1 MTKNAKN
8 LTSKQNYI
16 YDELVIVENNLFDSQ
31 MYAEVIRQYDE
42 VSDLIN
48 LDSNI
53 RERLKLPQRS
63 LVVTFPFRR
72 DDYDEV
78 ETVMGYRVQHVLSMG
93 PTKGGIRYAPD
104 VNLGEVTALAILM
117 SWKSAI
123 VGLPYGGAKGGVA
136 IDPTPLSRSEKQ
148 RVTRRYTAELLPII
162 GVDKDIPAPDL
173 GTDEQ
178 TMAWIMDTYSNFVG
192 SPQPGIVTGKPA
204 SLGGSIT
211 RRESTGR
218 GAVAIGVA
226 AMDKLNLKYSES
238 TIAIQGFGNV
248 GMYAALDSYERGAKV
263 IAVSDIGGAIYNP
276 KGINIPELFKHMAK
290 NVSVNNFDGA
300 EPYSESIL
308 EINCDVLIPAAVGG
322 VITSSNANN
331 IKAKVII
338 EGANSPTTLNADKIL
353 NDSDILLVPD
363 ILANAG
369 GITASY
375 FEWVQNTQNYLWKE
389 SELHEKLMDVL
400 ITAFE
405 EVWKISEKQNC
416 DLRTAALIKG
426 IKRVAA
432 AKLTRGLF
440 P

>member
-1 MTKNAKN
+1 
-8 LTSKQNYI
+8 
-16 YDELVIVENNLFDSQ
+16 VIVENNLFDSQ
-31 MYAEVIRQYDE
+31 MYKEVIKQYE
-42 VSDLIN
+42 GVADLIN
-48 LDSNI
+48 LDPNI

-72 DDYDEV
+72 DEYDEV
-78 ETVMGYRVQHVLSMG
+78 ETVVGYRVQHVLSMG
-93 PTKGGIRYAPD
+93 PTKGGIRYSPD

-136 IDPTPLSRSEKQ
+136 IDPNPLTRAEKQ
-148 RVTRRYTAELLPII
+148 RVTRRYTAELIPII
-162 GVDKDIPAPDL
+162 GVNKDIPAPDL

-192 SPQPGIVTGKPA
+192 YATPGIVTGKPA
-204 SLGGSIT
+204 SIGGSVT
-211 RRESTGR
+211 RKESTGR
-218 GAVAIGVA
+218 GAVAVGVA
-226 AMDKLNLKYSES
+226 AMEKIGK
-238 TIAIQGFGNV
+238 TIKNSKVVIQGFGNV
-248 GMYAALDSYERGAKV
+248 GRYAAMAAYEQGAKV
-263 IAVSDIGGAIYNP
+263 IAVNDVDGSIINE
-276 KGINIPELFKHMAK
+276 KGINIPELFKYTSN
-290 NVSVNNFDGA
+290 NVSVNGFPGA
-300 EPYSESIL
+300 EKLNESIL
-308 EINCDVLIPAAVGG
+308 EIDCDVLIPAAVGG
-322 VITSSNANN
+322 VITSSNASK
-331 IKAKVII
+331 IKAKVLI

-353 NDSDILLVPD
+353 RENGVLIIPD

-389 SELHEKLMDVL
+389 AELYEKLIDVML
-400 ITAFE
+400 TAFE
-405 EVWKISEKQNC
+405 EIWTISEKQNC

>member
-1 MTKNAKN
+1 M
-8 LTSKQNYI
+8 
-16 YDELVIVENNLFDSQ
+16 IVDNNLFDSD
-31 MYAEVIRQYDE
+31 MYKEVIKQYE
-42 VSDLIN
+42 SVADLID
-48 LDSNI
+48 LDPNI

-72 DDYDEV
+72 DEYDEV
-78 ETVMGYRVQHVLSMG
+78 ETVVGYRVQHVLSMG

-136 IDPTPLSRSEKQ
+136 IDPNPLTRAEKQ
-148 RVTRRYTAELLPII
+148 RVTRRYTAELIPII
-162 GVDKDIPAPDL
+162 GVNKDIPAPDL

-192 SPQPGIVTGKPA
+192 YATPGIVTGKPA
-204 SLGGSIT
+204 SLGGSVT
-211 RRESTGR
+211 RKESTGR
-218 GAVAIGVA
+218 GAVAVGVA
-226 AMDKLNLKYSES
+226 AMEKIGKKIQNSKV
-238 TIAIQGFGNV
+238 AIQGFGNV
-248 GMYAALDSYERGAKV
+248 GRYAALAAYEMGAKI
-263 IAVSDIGGAIYNP
+263 IAVNDINGSIINEN
-276 KGINIPELFKHMAK
+276 GINIPELFKYTAH
-290 NVSVNNFDGA
+290 NLSVKGFPGA
-300 EPYSESIL
+300 DHLEESVL
-308 EINCDVLIPAAVGG
+308 EVDCDILIPAAVGG
-322 VITSSNANN
+322 VITSSNAQK
-331 IKAKVII
+331 IKAKVLI

-353 NDSDILLVPD
+353 RDNGVLIIPD

-389 SELHEKLMDVL
+389 AELYEKLIDVML
-400 ITAFE
+400 TAFE
-405 EVWKISEKQNC
+405 EIWTISEKQNC

-426 IKRVAA
+426 VKRVAA

>member
-1 MTKNAKN
+1 M
-8 LTSKQNYI
+8 
-16 YDELVIVENNLFDSQ
+16 IVENNLFDSQ

-136 IDPTPLSRSEKQ
+136 IDPNPLSRSEKQ

-204 SLGGSIT
+204 SIGGSIT

-300 EPYSESIL
+300 ERYPESIL

-322 VITSSNANN
+322 VITSSNARN

-353 NDSDILLVPD
+353 KDSDILLVPD

>member
-1 MTKNAKN
+1 MTKNVKN
-8 LTSKQNYI
+8 LTSTRNYI

-136 IDPTPLSRSEKQ
+136 IDPNPLSRSEKQ

-204 SLGGSIT
+204 SIGGSVT

-226 AMDKLNLKYSES
+226 AMDKLNLKYSDS

-300 EPYSESIL
+300 EPYPESIL

-322 VITSSNANN
+322 VITSSNASN

-353 NDSDILLVPD
+353 KDSDVLLVPD

-389 SELHEKLMDVL
+389 SELYEKLIDVL
-400 ITAFE
+400 ITSFE

>member
-1 MTKNAKN
+1 MTKNVKN
-8 LTSKQNYI
+8 LTSKRNYI

-136 IDPTPLSRSEKQ
+136 IDPNPLSRSEKQ

-204 SLGGSIT
+204 SIGGSVT

-300 EPYSESIL
+300 EPYPESIL

-322 VITSSNANN
+322 VITSSNARN

-353 NDSDILLVPD
+353 QDSDILLVPD

-389 SELHEKLMDVL
+389 SELHEKLIDVL

-405 EVWKISEKQNC
+405 EVWTISEKQNC

>member
-1 MTKNAKN
+1 M
-8 LTSKQNYI
+8 
-16 YDELVIVENNLFDSQ
+16 IVENNLFDSQ

-226 AMDKLNLKYSES
+226 AMDKLNLKYSDS

-300 EPYSESIL
+300 EPYSESVL

-322 VITSSNANN
+322 VITSSNARN

-353 NDSDILLVPD
+353 KDSDILLVPD

>member
-1 MTKNAKN
+1 MTKNVKN
-8 LTSKQNYI
+8 LTSTRNYI
-16 YDELVIVENNLFDSQ
+16 YYELVIVENNLFDSQ

-204 SLGGSIT
+204 SIGGSVT

-226 AMDKLNLKYSES
+226 AMDKLNLKYSDS

-300 EPYSESIL
+300 EPYPESIL

-322 VITSSNANN
+322 VITSSNASN

-353 NDSDILLVPD
+353 KDSDVLLVPD

-389 SELHEKLMDVL
+389 SELYEKLIDVL
-400 ITAFE
+400 ITSFE

>member
-1 MTKNAKN
+1 M
-8 LTSKQNYI
+8 
-16 YDELVIVENNLFDSQ
+16 IVENNLFDSQ

-322 VITSSNANN
+322 VITSSNASN

-353 NDSDILLVPD
+353 HDSDILLVPD

>member
-1 MTKNAKN
+1 
-8 LTSKQNYI
+8 
-16 YDELVIVENNLFDSQ
+16 VIVENNLFDSQ

-136 IDPTPLSRSEKQ
+136 IDPNPLSRSEKQ

-300 EPYSESIL
+300 EPYPESIL

>member
-1 MTKNAKN
+1 MTNGDIFA
-8 LTSKQNYI
+8 SH
-16 YDELVIVENNLFDSQ
+16 
-31 MYAEVIRQYDE
+31 MYNEVIRQYDE
-42 VSDLIN
+42 VAEFIN
-48 LDSNI
+48 LDPNI
-53 RERLKLPQRS
+53 KERLKLPQRA
-63 LVVTFPFRR
+63 LIVTFPFRR
-72 DDYDEV
+72 DEYEEV
-78 ETVMGYRVQHVLSMG
+78 ETVIGYRVQHVLSMG

-136 IDPTPLSRSEKQ
+136 IDPRPLSRAEKQ
-148 RVTRRYTAELLPII
+148 RVTRRFTAELLPVI

-211 RRESTGR
+211 RREATGR
-218 GAVAIGVA
+218 GAVAIAKA
-226 AMDKLNLKYSES
+226 AMDKYNKKYSDS
-238 TIAIQGFGNV
+238 KVVVQGFGNV
-248 GMYAALDSYERGAKV
+248 GRYAALASYEEGAKV
-263 IAVSDIGGAIYNP
+263 IAVNDLKGGVYNE
-276 KGINIPELFKHMAK
+276 KGLNIPELFKHIAK
-290 NVSVNNFDGA
+290 ENTVDGF
-300 EPYSESIL
+300 PGGDPLDSEIL
-308 EINCDVLIPAAVGG
+308 ELECDVLIPAAVGG
-322 VITSSNANN
+322 VITSSNAQK
-331 IKAKVII
+331 IKARVIV

-353 NDSDILLVPD
+353 RDNDILIIPD

-369 GITASY
+369 GVTGSY

-389 SELHEKLMDVL
+389 KELYEKLIDVL
-400 ITAFE
+400 TSSFE
-405 EVWKISEKQNC
+405 EIWVIAEKNKC
-416 DLRTAALIKG
+416 DLRTASLIKG

>member
-204 SLGGSIT
+204 SIGGSVT

-322 VITSSNANN
+322 VITSSNATN

>member
-8 LTSKQNYI
+8 LTSKRNYR

>member
-1 MTKNAKN
+1 
-8 LTSKQNYI
+8 
-16 YDELVIVENNLFDSQ
+16 
-31 MYAEVIRQYDE
+31 MYKEVIKQYE
-42 VSDLIN
+42 SVADLID
-48 LDSNI
+48 LDQNI

-72 DDYDEV
+72 DEYDEV
-78 ETVMGYRVQHVLSMG
+78 ETVVGYRVQHVLSMG

-136 IDPTPLSRSEKQ
+136 IDPNPLTRAEKQ
-148 RVTRRYTAELLPII
+148 RVTRRYTAELIPII
-162 GVDKDIPAPDL
+162 GVNKDIPAPDL

-192 SPQPGIVTGKPA
+192 YATPGIVTGKPV
-204 SLGGSIT
+204 SLGGSVT
-211 RRESTGR
+211 RKESTGR
-218 GAVAIGVA
+218 GAVAVGVA
-226 AMDKLNLKYSES
+226 AMEKIGKKIQNSKV
-238 TIAIQGFGNV
+238 AIQGFGNV
-248 GMYAALDSYERGAKV
+248 GRYAALAAYEMGAKV
-263 IAVSDIGGAIYNP
+263 IAVSDIDGSIINL
-276 KGINIPELFKHMAK
+276 KGINIPELFKYTAH
-290 NVSVNNFDGA
+290 NLSVKGFPGA
-300 EPYSESIL
+300 DQLDESVL
-308 EINCDVLIPAAVGG
+308 EVDCDILIPAAIGG
-322 VITSSNANN
+322 VITSSNAQK
-331 IKAKVII
+331 IKAKVLI
-338 EGANSPTTLNADKIL
+338 EGANSPTTVNADKIL
-353 NDSDILLVPD
+353 RDNNVLIVPD

-389 SELHEKLMDVL
+389 AELYEKLIDVML
-400 ITAFE
+400 TAFE
-405 EVWKISEKQNC
+405 EIWTISEKQNC

-426 IKRVAA
+426 VKRVAA

>member
-1 MTKNAKN
+1 M
-8 LTSKQNYI
+8 
-16 YDELVIVENNLFDSQ
+16 IVENDLFKSH
-31 MYAEVIRQYDE
+31 MYKEVIRQYDN
-42 VSDLIN
+42 VSDLID

-72 DDYDEV
+72 DEYDEV

-136 IDPTPLSRSEKQ
+136 IDPHPLTRSEKQ

-204 SLGGSIT
+204 SIGGSIT

-218 GAVAIGVA
+218 GAVAIGKA
-226 AMDKLNLKYSES
+226 AMEKIGKKYEDSRVV
-238 TIAIQGFGNV
+238 IQGFGNV
-248 GMYAALDSYERGAKV
+248 GRYAALDSFEKGAKV
-263 IAVSDIGGAIYNP
+263 IAVNDLGGGVINE
-276 KGINIPELFKHMAK
+276 KGLNIPELFKHIAK
-290 NVSVNNFDGA
+290 NNSVNGFSGGDNYKG
-300 EPYSESIL
+300 EIL
-308 EINCDVLIPAAVGG
+308 EVDCDVLIPAAVGG
-322 VITSSNANN
+322 VITSSNAEKISAN
-331 IKAKVII
+331 VII
-338 EGANSPTTLNADKIL
+338 EGANSPTTVNADKIL
-353 NDSDILLVPD
+353 KDNGVLIIPD

-389 SELHEKLMDVL
+389 AEIYEKLIDVL
-400 ITAFE
+400 LTSFE

>member
-1 MTKNAKN
+1 
-8 LTSKQNYI
+8 
-16 YDELVIVENNLFDSQ
+16 
-31 MYAEVIRQYDE
+31 MYKEVIKQYE
-42 VSDLIN
+42 SVADLID
-48 LDSNI
+48 LDPNI

-72 DDYDEV
+72 DEYDEV
-78 ETVMGYRVQHVLSMG
+78 ETVVGYRVQHVLSMG

-136 IDPTPLSRSEKQ
+136 IDPNPLTRAEKQ
-148 RVTRRYTAELLPII
+148 RVTRRYTAELIPII
-162 GVDKDIPAPDL
+162 GVNKDIPAPDL

-192 SPQPGIVTGKPA
+192 YATPGIVTGKPA
-204 SLGGSIT
+204 SLGGSVT
-211 RRESTGR
+211 RKESTGR
-218 GAVAIGVA
+218 GAVAVGVA
-226 AMDKLNLKYSES
+226 AMEKIGKKIQNSKV
-238 TIAIQGFGNV
+238 AIQGFGNV
-248 GMYAALDSYERGAKV
+248 GRYAALAAYEMGAKI
-263 IAVSDIGGAIYNP
+263 IAVSDIEGSIINE
-276 KGINIPELFKHMAK
+276 KGINIPELFKHTAH
-290 NVSVNNFDGA
+290 NLSVKGFPGA
-300 EPYSESIL
+300 DQLEESVL
-308 EINCDVLIPAAVGG
+308 EVDCDILIPAAVGG
-322 VITSSNANN
+322 VITSSNAQK
-331 IKAKVII
+331 IKAKVLI
-338 EGANSPTTLNADKIL
+338 EGANSPTTVNADKIL
-353 NDSDILLVPD
+353 RDNGVLIVPD

-389 SELHEKLMDVL
+389 AELYEKLIDVML
-400 ITAFE
+400 TAFE
-405 EVWKISEKQNC
+405 EIWTISEKQNC
-416 DLRTAALIKG
+416 DLRTAALTKG

>member
-1 MTKNAKN
+1 
-8 LTSKQNYI
+8 
-16 YDELVIVENNLFDSQ
+16 
-31 MYAEVIRQYDE
+31 MYKEVIKQYE
-42 VSDLIN
+42 SVADLID
-48 LDSNI
+48 LDPNI

-72 DDYDEV
+72 DEYDEV
-78 ETVMGYRVQHVLSMG
+78 ETVVGYRVQHVLSMG

-136 IDPTPLSRSEKQ
+136 IDPNPLTRAEKQ
-148 RVTRRYTAELLPII
+148 RVTRRYTAELIPII
-162 GVDKDIPAPDL
+162 GVNKDIPAPDL

-192 SPQPGIVTGKPA
+192 YATPGIVTGKPV
-204 SLGGSIT
+204 SLGGSVT
-211 RRESTGR
+211 RKESTGR
-218 GAVAIGVA
+218 GAVAVGVA
-226 AMDKLNLKYSES
+226 AMEKIGKKIQNSKV
-238 TIAIQGFGNV
+238 AIQGFGNV
-248 GMYAALDSYERGAKV
+248 GRYAALAAYEMGAKV
-263 IAVSDIGGAIYNP
+263 IAVGDIDGSIINI
-276 KGINIPELFKHMAK
+276 KGINIPELFKYTAH
-290 NVSVNNFDGA
+290 NLSVKGFPGA
-300 EPYSESIL
+300 DQLDESVL
-308 EINCDVLIPAAVGG
+308 EVDCDILIPAAIGG
-322 VITSSNANN
+322 VITSSNAQK
-331 IKAKVII
+331 IKAKVLI
-338 EGANSPTTLNADKIL
+338 EGANSPTTVNADKIL
-353 NDSDILLVPD
+353 RDNNVLIVPD

-389 SELHEKLMDVL
+389 AELYEKLIDVML
-400 ITAFE
+400 TAFE
-405 EVWKISEKQNC
+405 EIWTISEKQNC